1 MEFRRCMPPCTRFIA
16 REDPH
21 SKCILCL
28 GFSHAREAVY
38 GTSNCEICD
47 DFRLI
52 TLRSRLEDYECESSK
67 FSRRA
72 SSTNAPPRE
81 IAASREAAASRR
93 AASWG
98 SDVEL
103 EEMES
108 EQTGLAFS
116 LPPSSERARAN
127 SPVEFLPDFQFPSP
141 KARDFVSFGLD
152 DILHTA
158 ASDSEDFG
166 PALADALPPNS
177 QEARPSAAY
186 SELVDVLSRATEKLA
201 LDWPDE
207 PRESRAS
214 KLDDRFLIGAH
225 SKLERRK
232 LPFFS
237 DLHREISSSW
247 KQPFSSRLTNAAA
260 ADFTNLVGSVE
271 QGYTAMPVIEDTLAS
286 HLSPSLAPSWKSRPL
301 LPSKPCR
308 TTSALIGKSYIAAGQ
323 AGMALHTMAI
333 LQAYQ
338 ADVLKEMDE
347 GTGLTPEAVK
357 ELRRA
362 TDLAL
367 RATKHTARA
376 VGRSMAASVAAER
389 HLWLNLTE
397 IREREKTFLMDA
409 PISQSGLFGEAV
421 SAVVDKFRSAKTQSA
436 ALNQFMPRRAR
447 DFSTPSSSV
456 SREQPPPRREPP
468 SGGAQATRLP
478 PTTVWGAQ
486 HFSLRHPEQG
496 RRGLSFTVEGAAA
509 SRPSR
514 HPISGMSSLARHYDS
529 SVTLPSRM
537 GAFTRGI
544 AVGSP
549 HNSNRLHSSVW
560 EKSPPFRRGSPDS
573 RKPRRQG
580 FCSTTGTFL
589 PPAER
594 SNRGSTADGSRTR
607 FLQPLLP
614 RSKEGRRLEAYPG
627 STAFESFP
635 LQREVQNA
643 DDENHHVS
651 GSGGRLVCH
660 HRPEGCVF
668 SHPGRSQTQEIPSV
682 RLWREGLPIQG
693 SALRPGFGP
702 EDIYQMHGCCTGPFE
717 APGHPCTE
725 LSGRLAH
732 SGSLQGASE
741 SSQGYRSRPH
751 PFSWPQNERQEE
763 CAPPIST
770 NCISR
775 SSFGFRSDAGP
786 FGSCPDTSFY
796 SMFGPLQARP
806 SCLCRYLPQAVGPYG
821 SSLPC
826 VAPRAASHEAIP
838 LVDEG
843 AEVTPH
849 CTSYS
854 PCQSVAQLLSTPV
867 NVARP
872 RLSPER
878 GENGCDPPSPYDHDG
893 RINDRLGRGLRR
905 KAGEWRVE
913 GRVPLLAY
921 KLPGTQGCLPGFEVF
936 SPRSRGAS
944 CHSQDGQYGGCVP
957 HKPPR
962 RFKVAHPG
970 QACAPSSPLVSRQVP
985 LFEGGSRSGSTE
997 PGGRFSVETEA
1008 QAGGMDVEPSDGIP
1022 DLGSVWQSG
1031 GGPLCFSRVIPVPA
1045 LVLPEFPDDSRH
1057 RCVRPPMAECQSVRV
1072 SANKA
1077 DSGSTMQS
1085 EGERCPS
1092 PSHSPILALPDLV
1105 LGANSPLVSA
1115 SLGDS
1120 DQAGLTVPASGQD
1133 LASSA
1138 GALEVVGMAHTGPR
1152 AVIDGLPAEVQE
1164 TIASARAPATRKLY
1178 SSKWGVFES
1187 WCLTRAIDPVNC
1199 PVGPVLEF
1207 LQERLTAGAAATT
1220 LRVYVAAI
1228 AARRELD
1235 EIPLGR
1241 HRLVS
1246 AFMRGARRLRPVRPT
1261 AVPSWDLSVVL
1272 EGLVTAPFEPLES
1285 ASDRILTLK
1294 VVLLLALT
1302 SLKRVG
1308 DLQAFSVSE
1317 TCMDFAPGLVKVTL
1331 RPRPGYIPKVLSTS
1345 FRSQVVTLHSF
1356 HPPPFASSE
1365 DERLHMLCL
1374 VRALKLYVD
1383 RSKVWRKSPQLLIC
1397 FGAGRRGLATSKQRI
1412 SHWVRD
1418 AISLAYEARELPSP
1432 LSLRAHST
1440 RGVASSQALFRG
1452 VPLEDIC
1459 VAAGWSSPHTFVRF
1473 YNLDVDTAPG
1483 SQVLS
1488 V

>member
-1 MEFRRCMPPCTRFIA
+1 MCRSNSPSFSLGLAVGGRVRLSPFAARPFAAGEPHVRR
-16 REDPH
+16 H
-21 SKCILCL
+21 SC
-28 GFSHAREAVY
+28 FSPAVY
-38 GTSNCEICD
+38 GT
-47 DFRLI
+47 
-52 TLRSRLEDYECESSK
+52 
-67 FSRRA
+67 RA
-72 SSTNAPPRE
+72 GHP
-81 IAASREAAASRR
+81 
-93 AASWG
+93 
-98 SDVEL
+98 
-103 EEMES
+103 
-108 EQTGLAFS
+108 
-116 LPPSSERARAN
+116 
-127 SPVEFLPDFQFPSP
+127 
-141 KARDFVSFGLD
+141 
-152 DILHTA
+152 
-158 ASDSEDFG
+158 
-166 PALADALPPNS
+166 
-177 QEARPSAAY
+177 
-186 SELVDVLSRATEKLA
+186 
-201 LDWPDE
+201 
-207 PRESRAS
+207 
-214 KLDDRFLIGAH
+214 
-225 SKLERRK
+225 
-232 LPFFS
+232 
-237 DLHREISSSW
+237 
-247 KQPFSSRLTNAAA
+247 
-260 ADFTNLVGSVE
+260 
-271 QGYTAMPVIEDTLAS
+271 
-286 HLSPSLAPSWKSRPL
+286 
-301 LPSKPCR
+301 
-308 TTSALIGKSYIAAGQ
+308 
-323 AGMALHTMAI
+323 
-333 LQAYQ
+333 
-338 ADVLKEMDE
+338 
-347 GTGLTPEAVK
+347 
-357 ELRRA
+357 
-362 TDLAL
+362 
-367 RATKHTARA
+367 
-376 VGRSMAASVAAER
+376 
-389 HLWLNLTE
+389 
-397 IREREKTFLMDA
+397 
-409 PISQSGLFGEAV
+409 
-421 SAVVDKFRSAKTQSA
+421 
-436 ALNQFMPRRAR
+436 
-447 DFSTPSSSV
+447 
-456 SREQPPPRREPP
+456 
-468 SGGAQATRLP
+468 
-478 PTTVWGAQ
+478 Q

-573 RKPRRQG
+573 SKQRRQG

-594 SNRGSTADGSRTR
+594 SNRGSTAVGSRTR

-614 RSKEGRRLEAYPG
+614 RSKEGRRLKAYPG

-651 GSGGRLVCH
+651 GPGGRLVCH

-751 PFSWPQNERQEE
+751 PFSWPQGERQEE

-826 VAPRAASHEAIP
+826 VASHEAIP

-1077 DSGSTMQS
+1077 DSSSTMQS

-1187 WCLTRAIDPVNC
+1187 
-1199 PVGPVLEF
+1199 
-1207 LQERLTAGAAATT
+1207 
-1220 LRVYVAAI
+1220 
-1228 AARRELD
+1228 
-1235 EIPLGR
+1235 
-1241 HRLVS
+1241 
-1246 AFMRGARRLRPVRPT
+1246 
-1261 AVPSWDLSVVL
+1261 
-1272 EGLVTAPFEPLES
+1272 
-1285 ASDRILTLK
+1285 
-1294 VVLLLALT
+1294 
-1302 SLKRVG
+1302 
-1308 DLQAFSVSE
+1308 
-1317 TCMDFAPGLVKVTL
+1317 
-1331 RPRPGYIPKVLSTS
+1331 
-1345 FRSQVVTLHSF
+1345 
-1356 HPPPFASSE
+1356 
-1365 DERLHMLCL
+1365 
-1374 VRALKLYVD
+1374 
-1383 RSKVWRKSPQLLIC
+1383 
-1397 FGAGRRGLATSKQRI
+1397 
-1412 SHWVRD
+1412 
-1418 AISLAYEARELPSP
+1418 
-1432 LSLRAHST
+1432 
-1440 RGVASSQALFRG
+1440 
-1452 VPLEDIC
+1452 
-1459 VAAGWSSPHTFVRF
+1459 
-1473 YNLDVDTAPG
+1473 
-1483 SQVLS
+1483 
-1488 V
+1488 